1 MLETEEKLA
10 KLPEF
15 SVKIKPDSKKV
26 IYGMELI
33 IELFG
38 CDLSIITSKEKIQEF
53 INGICRE
60 INMEKYGS
68 SRIKRFPGG
77 DLWGVGYSFLQFL
90 TTSSITGHFIDN
102 GGIAFLN
109 VFSCKQYDD
118 KKAAQFAE
126 KFFRAKKINS
136 KLIVH

>member
-1 MLETEEKLA
+1 MLETEEKLIKMPELSEKIQPEA
-10 KLPEF
+10 K
-15 SVKIKPDSKKV
+15 KG

-33 IELFG
+33 VELFG

-53 INGICRE
+53 IDRVCKE
-60 INMEKYGS
+60 INMEKYGA

-77 DLWGVGYSFLQFL
+77 ELWGVGYSFLQFL

-109 VFSCKQYDD
+109 IFSCKQYDD

-126 KFFRAKKINS
+126 KFFRAKRVNS

>member
-1 MLETEEKLA
+1 MLETDEKLI
-10 KLPEF
+10 KLPEVVAAGQ
-15 SVKIKPDSKKV
+15 SETKKE

-38 CDLSIITSKEKIQEF
+38 CDLSVITSKEKIQEF
-53 INGICRE
+53 INQVCRE
-60 INMEKYGS
+60 INMEKYGA

-77 DLWGVGYSFLQFL
+77 ELWGVGYSFLQFL
-90 TTSSITGHFIDN
+90 TTSSITGHFIDK

-109 VFSCKQYDD
+109 IFSCKQYDD

-126 KFFRAKKINS
+126 KFFRAKKVS
-136 KLIVH
+136 TKLIVH

>member
-1 MLETEEKLA
+1 MLETEEKLT

-15 SVKIKPDSKKV
+15 SAKIQSEAKKE

-38 CDLSIITSKEKIQEF
+38 CDLGTITSKEKIQEF
-53 INGICRE
+53 INQICRE

-68 SRIKRFPGG
+68 ARIRRFPGG

-90 TTSSITGHFIDN
+90 TTSSITGHFIDK

-109 VFSCKQYDD
+109 IFSCKQYDD
-118 KKAAQFAE
+118 KKAVQFAE
-126 KFFRAKKINS
+126 KFFKAKRINS

>member
-1 MLETEEKLA
+1 MLETEEKLI

-15 SVKIKPDSKKV
+15 SSKVRLEAKKE

-38 CDLSIITSKEKIQEF
+38 CDLGIITSKEKIQEF
-53 INGICRE
+53 IDQICRE

-68 SRIKRFPGG
+68 ARIKRFPGG

-90 TTSSITGHFIDN
+90 TTSSITGHFIDK

-109 VFSCKQYDD
+109 IFSCKQYDD
-118 KKAAQFAE
+118 KKAAKFSE
-126 KFFRAKKINS
+126 KFFGAKRIKAQ
-136 KLIVH
+136 LIVH